1 MKKNHMPFTISFAV
15 YLAAGIIAVIL
26 FAAKGSYLSREL
38 AASAAV
44 PDETVTAEQ
53 PEVSELPDVPEEP
66 QETPETEIPEEPQA
80 PELSKEPETPPA
92 APAQEDVI
100 TDSITD
106 PSSDSDA
113 ATAPEDEPSADE
125 MTTEDDEDEPS
136 ADEAAT
142 GKADDKPAAD
152 EAATDKAGDDG
163 KTYYAFTVNDGVT
176 GVRIRETADRNSKT
190 VSHIDGGRSGYV
202 LEQGDT
208 RSKILT
214 KKGTVGYIYNDYI
227 TISEIPR
234 DDFPEEYR

>member
-1 MKKNHMPFTISFAV
+1 MKKNHMPFTISFTV
-15 YLAAGIIAVIL
+15 YIAAGIIAVIL
-26 FAAKGSYLSREL
+26 FASRGSYLSREL
-38 AASAAV
+38 AASAAI

-80 PELSKEPETPPA
+80 PEISSEPETPPA
-92 APAQEDVI
+92 ALAQEDVI

-113 ATAPEDEPSADE
+113 ATAPKGEPAS
-125 MTTEDDEDEPS
+125 
-136 ADEAAT
+136 DEAAT
-142 GKADDKPAAD
+142 DEAEDEPTSD

-163 KTYYAFTVNDGVT
+163 KTYYAFTVNDSVT

-202 LEQGDT
+202 LEQGAT
-208 RSKILT
+208 HSKILT

-227 TISEIPR
+227 TISEIPGK
-234 DDFPEEYR
+234 DFPEEYR

>member
-1 MKKNHMPFTISFAV
+1 MKKNHMPFTISFTV

-26 FAAKGSYLSREL
+26 FATRGSYLSREL

-44 PDETVTAEQ
+44 PDENVTAEQ

-80 PELSKEPETPPA
+80 PEISSEPETPPA

-106 PSSDSDA
+106 PSSES
-113 ATAPEDEPSADE
+113 EPSADE
-125 MTTEDDEDEPS
+125 MTTEDDEDEP
-136 ADEAAT
+136 T
-142 GKADDKPAAD
+142 AD
-152 EAATDKAGDDG
+152 EAATDEAGDDS

>member
-53 PEVSELPDVPEEP
+53 PEVSELPDVPEKP
-66 QETPETEIPEEPQA
+66 QEMPETEIPEEPQA
-80 PELSKEPETPPA
+80 PELSSEPETPPA

-106 PSSDSDA
+106 PSSES
-113 ATAPEDEPSADE
+113 EPS
-125 MTTEDDEDEPS
+125 
-136 ADEAAT
+136 
-142 GKADDKPAAD
+142 AD

>member
-80 PELSKEPETPPA
+80 PEISSEPETPPA

-106 PSSDSDA
+106 PSSES
-113 ATAPEDEPSADE
+113 EPSADE

-136 ADEAAT
+136 
-142 GKADDKPAAD
+142 AD

-234 DDFPEEYR
+234 DNFPEEYR

>member
-15 YLAAGIIAVIL
+15 YIAAGIIAVIL
-26 FAAKGSYLSREL
+26 FATKGSYLSREL
-38 AASAAV
+38 AATAAV
-44 PDETVTAEQ
+44 PDENVTAEQ
-53 PEVSELPDVPEEP
+53 PEVSELPDVPEKP

-80 PELSKEPETPPA
+80 PEISKEPETPPA
-92 APAQEDVI
+92 APAKEDVI
-100 TDSITD
+100 TD
-106 PSSDSDA
+106 PGSDSIADSDE
-113 ATAPEDEPSADE
+113 ATTPEDEPSAE
-125 MTTEDDEDEPS
+125 
-136 ADEAAT
+136 
-142 GKADDKPAAD
+142 
-152 EAATDKAGDDG
+152 EAATDEAEDEPASEEATTDEAGDDG

>member
-1 MKKNHMPFTISFAV
+1 MKKNHMPFTISFAI
-15 YLAAGIIAVIL
+15 YIAAGIIAVIL
-26 FAAKGSYLSREL
+26 FATKGSYLSREL

-44 PDETVTAEQ
+44 PDENVTAEQ
-53 PEVSELPDVPEEP
+53 PEVSELPDVPEKP

-80 PELSKEPETPPA
+80 PEISKEPETPPA
-92 APAQEDVI
+92 APTEEDVI
-100 TDSITD
+100 TDSLAN

-113 ATAPEDEPSADE
+113 ATAPNDEP
-125 MTTEDDEDEPS
+125 
-136 ADEAAT
+136 AAE
-142 GKADDKPAAD
+142 
-152 EAATDKAGDDG
+152 EAATDEAEDEPATEESTTDEAGDDG

-208 RSKILT
+208 HSKILT

>member
-15 YLAAGIIAVIL
+15 YIAAGIIAVIL
-26 FAAKGSYLSREL
+26 FATKGSYLSREL

-44 PDETVTAEQ
+44 PDENVTAEQ
-53 PEVSELPDVPEEP
+53 PEVSELPDVPEKP

-80 PELSKEPETPPA
+80 PEISKEPETPPT
-92 APAQEDVI
+92 APAEEDVI

-106 PSSDSDA
+106 PRSDSDA
-113 ATAPEDEPSADE
+113 ATAPEDEPAS
-125 MTTEDDEDEPS
+125 
-136 ADEAAT
+136 
-142 GKADDKPAAD
+142 D
-152 EAATDKAGDDG
+152 EAATDEAEDEPASEESTTDEAGDDG

-208 RSKILT
+208 HSKILT

>member
-1 MKKNHMPFTISFAV
+1 MKKNHMPFTISFTI
-15 YLAAGIIAVIL
+15 YIAAGIIAVIL
-26 FAAKGSYLSREL
+26 FATRGSYLSREL

-53 PEVSELPDVPEEP
+53 PEVSELPDVPEKP
-66 QETPETEIPEEPQA
+66 KETPETEIPEEPRAQ
-80 PELSKEPETPPA
+80 ELSKEPETPPA

-125 MTTEDDEDEPS
+125 
-136 ADEAAT
+136 
-142 GKADDKPAAD
+142 
-152 EAATDKAGDDG
+152 AATDEAGDDG

-227 TISEIPR
+227 TISEIPGKN
-234 DDFPEEYR
+234 FPEEYR

>member
-1 MKKNHMPFTISFAV
+1 MKKNHMPFTISFTV
-15 YLAAGIIAVIL
+15 YIAAGIIAVIL

-80 PELSKEPETPPA
+80 PEISSEPETPPA

-113 ATAPEDEPSADE
+113 ATTPEDE
-125 MTTEDDEDEPS
+125 
-136 ADEAAT
+136 
-142 GKADDKPAAD
+142 PAAD
-152 EAATDKAGDDG
+152 EAATDEAEDDG

-176 GVRIRETADRNSKT
+176 GVRIRESSDRNSKT

>member
-15 YLAAGIIAVIL
+15 YIAAGIIAIIL
-26 FAAKGSYLSREL
+26 FATRGSYLSREL

-44 PDETVTAEQ
+44 PDENVTAEQ
-53 PEVSELPDVPEEP
+53 PEVSELPDVPEKP
-66 QETPETEIPEEPQA
+66 QETPETVIPEEPQA
-80 PELSKEPETPPA
+80 PEISSEPETPPA

-106 PSSDSDA
+106 PSSES
-113 ATAPEDEPSADE
+113 EPS
-125 MTTEDDEDEPS
+125 
-136 ADEAAT
+136 
-142 GKADDKPAAD
+142 AD

-176 GVRIRETADRNSKT
+176 GVRIRATADRNSKT

-208 RSKILT
+208 HSKILT

-227 TISEIPR
+227 TISEIPG

>member
-1 MKKNHMPFTISFAV
+1 MKKNHMSFTISFTI

-26 FAAKGSYLSREL
+26 FATRGSYLSREL
-38 AASAAV
+38 AASAAL
-44 PDETVTAEQ
+44 PDENVTAEQ

-80 PELSKEPETPPA
+80 PELPKEPETPPA

-106 PSSDSDA
+106 PSSDE
-113 ATAPEDEPSADE
+113 ATTDE
-125 MTTEDDEDEPS
+125 
-136 ADEAAT
+136 
-142 GKADDKPAAD
+142 
-152 EAATDKAGDDG
+152 AGDDG

-227 TISEIPR
+227 TISEIPGK
-234 DDFPEEYR
+234 DFPEEYR

>member
-1 MKKNHMPFTISFAV
+1 MPFTISFTI
-15 YLAAGIIAVIL
+15 YIAAGIIAVIL
-26 FAAKGSYLSREL
+26 FATKGSYLSREL

-80 PELSKEPETPPA
+80 PEISSEPETPPA

-100 TDSITD
+100 MDSITD
-106 PSSDSDA
+106 SSSDSDA
-113 ATAPEDEPSADE
+113 ATAPDDEPSADE
-125 MTTEDDEDEPS
+125 VTTEDTKDEPS
-136 ADEAAT
+136 ANTATTDKSKDESS
-142 GKADDKPAAD
+142 AD
-152 EAATDKAGDDG
+152 EATTDETEDNG

-202 LEQGDT
+202 LEKGDT
-208 RSKILT
+208 HSKILT

-227 TISEIPR
+227 TISEIPGK
-234 DDFPEEYR
+234 DFPEEYR

>member
-1 MKKNHMPFTISFAV
+1 MKKNHMPFTISFTI
-15 YLAAGIIAVIL
+15 YIAAGIIAVIL
-26 FAAKGSYLSREL
+26 FATRGSYLSREL

-53 PEVSELPDVPEEP
+53 PEVSELPDVPEKP
-66 QETPETEIPEEPQA
+66 QETPETEMPEEPQA
-80 PELSKEPETPPA
+80 PEISSEPETPPA

-142 GKADDKPAAD
+142 GKANDKPAAD

-163 KTYYAFTVNDGVT
+163 KTYYTFTVNDGVT
-176 GVRIRETADRNSKT
+176 GVRIRETAGRNSKT

-208 RSKILT
+208 HSKILT

>member
-1 MKKNHMPFTISFAV
+1 MKKNHMPFTISFTI
-15 YLAAGIIAVIL
+15 YIAAGIIAVIL
-26 FAAKGSYLSREL
+26 FATRGSYLSREL
-38 AASAAV
+38 AASAAL
-44 PDETVTAEQ
+44 PDENVTAEQ
-53 PEVSELPDVPEEP
+53 PEVSELPDVPEKP
-66 QETPETEIPEEPQA
+66 QEMPETEIPEESQA
-80 PELSKEPETPPA
+80 PELPKEPETPPA

-106 PSSDSDA
+106 PSSDE
-113 ATAPEDEPSADE
+113 AT
-125 MTTEDDEDEPS
+125 
-136 ADEAAT
+136 
-142 GKADDKPAAD
+142 
-152 EAATDKAGDDG
+152 TDKAGGDG

-227 TISEIPR
+227 TISAIPR

>member
-1 MKKNHMPFTISFAV
+1 MKKNHMPFTISFTV

-53 PEVSELPDVPEEP
+53 PEVSELPDVPEKP
-66 QETPETEIPEEPQA
+66 QEMPETEIPEEPQA
-80 PELSKEPETPPA
+80 PELPKEPETPPA

-106 PSSDSDA
+106 PSSDE
-113 ATAPEDEPSADE
+113 ATTDE
-125 MTTEDDEDEPS
+125 
-136 ADEAAT
+136 
-142 GKADDKPAAD
+142 
-152 EAATDKAGDDG
+152 AGDDG

-202 LEQGDT
+202 LEQGAT
-208 RSKILT
+208 HSKILT

-227 TISEIPR
+227 TISEIPGK
-234 DDFPEEYR
+234 DFPEEYR

>member
-1 MKKNHMPFTISFAV
+1 MPFTISFAI
-15 YLAAGIIAVIL
+15 YIAAGIIAVIL
-26 FAAKGSYLSREL
+26 FATKGSYLSREL

-44 PDETVTAEQ
+44 PDENVTAEQ
-53 PEVSELPDVPEEP
+53 PEVSELPDVPEKP

-80 PELSKEPETPPA
+80 PEISKEPETPPA
-92 APAQEDVI
+92 APTEEDVI
-100 TDSITD
+100 TDSLAN

-113 ATAPEDEPSADE
+113 ATAPNDEP
-125 MTTEDDEDEPS
+125 
-136 ADEAAT
+136 AAE
-142 GKADDKPAAD
+142 
-152 EAATDKAGDDG
+152 EAATDEAEDEPATEESTTDEAGDDG

-208 RSKILT
+208 HSKILT

-227 TISEIPR
+227 TISEIPGK
-234 DDFPEEYR
+234 DFPEEYR

>member
-1 MKKNHMPFTISFAV
+1 MKKNHMPFTISFTV
-15 YLAAGIIAVIL
+15 YIAAGIIAVIL

-38 AASAAV
+38 AATVTTPAE
-44 PDETVTAEQ
+44 ETVTLEQ

-80 PELSKEPETPPA
+80 PEISSEPETPPA

-100 TDSITD
+100 TDPSSDSITD
-106 PSSDSDA
+106 PSPDSSSDSDA
-113 ATAPEDEPSADE
+113 ATTPEDE
-125 MTTEDDEDEPS
+125 
-136 ADEAAT
+136 
-142 GKADDKPAAD
+142 PAAD
-152 EAATDKAGDDG
+152 EAATDEAGDDG

>member
-80 PELSKEPETPPA
+80 PEISSEPETPPA

-106 PSSDSDA
+106 PSSES
-113 ATAPEDEPSADE
+113 EPSADE

-142 GKADDKPAAD
+142 G
-152 EAATDKAGDDG
+152 KAGDDG

-234 DDFPEEYR
+234 DNFPEEYR

>member
-26 FAAKGSYLSREL
+26 FAAKGSYLSRQL

-80 PELSKEPETPPA
+80 PEISSEPETPPA

-106 PSSDSDA
+106 PSSES
-113 ATAPEDEPSADE
+113 EPS
-125 MTTEDDEDEPS
+125 
-136 ADEAAT
+136 
-142 GKADDKPAAD
+142 AD

>member
-26 FAAKGSYLSREL
+26 FATRGSYLSREL

-80 PELSKEPETPPA
+80 PEISSEPETPPA

-106 PSSDSDA
+106 PSSES
-113 ATAPEDEPSADE
+113 EPS
-125 MTTEDDEDEPS
+125 
-136 ADEAAT
+136 
-142 GKADDKPAAD
+142 AD

>member
-1 MKKNHMPFTISFAV
+1 MKKNHMPFTISFTV
-15 YLAAGIIAVIL
+15 YIAAGIIAVIL
-26 FAAKGSYLSREL
+26 FASRGSYLSREL
-38 AASAAV
+38 AASAAI

-80 PELSKEPETPPA
+80 PEISSEPETPPA
-92 APAQEDVI
+92 ALAQEDVI

-113 ATAPEDEPSADE
+113 ATAPKGEPASEEAATDEAEDEPTSE
-125 MTTEDDEDEPS
+125 
-136 ADEAAT
+136 
-142 GKADDKPAAD
+142 

-202 LEQGDT
+202 LEQGAT
-208 RSKILT
+208 HSKILT

-227 TISEIPR
+227 TISEIPGK
-234 DDFPEEYR
+234 DFPEEYR

>member
-1 MKKNHMPFTISFAV
+1 MKKNHMPFTISFTI

-26 FAAKGSYLSREL
+26 FATKGSYLSREL
-38 AASAAV
+38 AATAAV
-44 PDETVTAEQ
+44 PDENVTAEQ
-53 PEVSELPDVPEEP
+53 PE
-66 QETPETEIPEEPQA
+66 I
-80 PELSKEPETPPA
+80 SKEPETPPA
-92 APAQEDVI
+92 APTEEDVI
-100 TDSITD
+100 TDSLAN

-113 ATAPEDEPSADE
+113 ATAPNDEPASEEATTDE
-125 MTTEDDEDEPS
+125 V
-136 ADEAAT
+136 
-142 GKADDKPAAD
+142 
-152 EAATDKAGDDG
+152 GDDG

-176 GVRIRETADRNSKT
+176 GVRIHETAERNSKT

>member
-1 MKKNHMPFTISFAV
+1 MKKNHMPFTISFTI
-15 YLAAGIIAVIL
+15 YIAAGIIAVIL
-26 FAAKGSYLSREL
+26 FATRGSYLSREL

-53 PEVSELPDVPEEP
+53 PEVSELPDVPEKP
-66 QETPETEIPEEPQA
+66 QETPETEIPEEPRA

-106 PSSDSDA
+106 PSSDE
-113 ATAPEDEPSADE
+113 ATTDE
-125 MTTEDDEDEPS
+125 
-136 ADEAAT
+136 
-142 GKADDKPAAD
+142 
-152 EAATDKAGDDG
+152 AGDDG

-202 LEQGDT
+202 LEQGAT

-227 TISEIPR
+227 TISEIPGK
-234 DDFPEEYR
+234 DFPEEYR

>member
-44 PDETVTAEQ
+44 PDENVTAEQ

-80 PELSKEPETPPA
+80 PEISSEPETPPT

-106 PSSDSDA
+106 PSSES
-113 ATAPEDEPSADE
+113 EPSADE

-142 GKADDKPAAD
+142 D
-152 EAATDKAGDDG
+152 EAEDEPASEESTTDEAGDDG

-208 RSKILT
+208 HSKILT

-227 TISEIPR
+227 TISEIPG

>member
-80 PELSKEPETPPA
+80 PEISSEPETPPA

-106 PSSDSDA
+106 PSSES
-113 ATAPEDEPSADE
+113 EPS
-125 MTTEDDEDEPS
+125 
-136 ADEAAT
+136 
-142 GKADDKPAAD
+142 AD

-163 KTYYAFTVNDGVT
+163 KIYYAFTVNDGVT

-234 DDFPEEYR
+234 DNFPEEYR

>member
-1 MKKNHMPFTISFAV
+1 MPFTISFTI

-26 FAAKGSYLSREL
+26 FATRGSYLSREL

-44 PDETVTAEQ
+44 PDENVTAEQ
-53 PEVSELPDVPEEP
+53 PEVSELPDVPEKT

-80 PELSKEPETPPA
+80 PEISKEPETPPA
-92 APAQEDVI
+92 APTEENVI

-113 ATAPEDEPSADE
+113 ATAPNDEPASEEATTDE
-125 MTTEDDEDEPS
+125 
-136 ADEAAT
+136 
-142 GKADDKPAAD
+142 ADDKPAAD
-152 EAATDKAGDDG
+152 EAATDDAGDDG

-202 LEQGDT
+202 LEQGAT
-208 RSKILT
+208 HSKILT

-227 TISEIPR
+227 TISEIPGK
-234 DDFPEEYR
+234 DFPEEYR

>member
-44 PDETVTAEQ
+44 PDENVTAEQ
-53 PEVSELPDVPEEP
+53 PE
-66 QETPETEIPEEPQA
+66 I
-80 PELSKEPETPPA
+80 SKEPETPPT
-92 APAQEDVI
+92 APAKEDVI
-100 TDSITD
+100 TDPGSDSIA
-106 PSSDSDA
+106 DSDA
-113 ATAPEDEPSADE
+113 ATAPEDEPASD
-125 MTTEDDEDEPS
+125 
-136 ADEAAT
+136 
-142 GKADDKPAAD
+142 D
-152 EAATDKAGDDG
+152 EAATDKAEDEPASEEATTDESGDDG

-176 GVRIRETADRNSKT
+176 GVRIHETADRNSKT

>member
-1 MKKNHMPFTISFAV
+1 MKKNHMPFTISFTV

-53 PEVSELPDVPEEP
+53 PEVSELPDVPEKP

-80 PELSKEPETPPA
+80 PEISSEPETPPITPTEA
-92 APAQEDVI
+92 DI
-100 TDSITD
+100 STDSITD

-113 ATAPEDEPSADE
+113 ATAPDNEPTS
-125 MTTEDDEDEPS
+125 
-136 ADEAAT
+136 DEAT
-142 GKADDKPAAD
+142 TD
-152 EAATDKAGDDG
+152 EAGDDG

-227 TISEIPR
+227 TISEIPGK
-234 DDFPEEYR
+234 DFPEEYR

>member
-1 MKKNHMPFTISFAV
+1 MKKNHMPFTLSFTV
-15 YLAAGIIAVIL
+15 YIAAGIIAVIL
-26 FAAKGSYLSREL
+26 FATKGSYLSREL
-38 AASAAV
+38 AATAAV
-44 PDETVTAEQ
+44 PDENVTAEQ
-53 PEVSELPDVPEEP
+53 PEVSELPDVPEKP

-80 PELSKEPETPPA
+80 PEISKEPETPPT
-92 APAQEDVI
+92 APAEEDVI

-106 PSSDSDA
+106 PRSDSDA
-113 ATAPEDEPSADE
+113 ATAPEDEPAS
-125 MTTEDDEDEPS
+125 
-136 ADEAAT
+136 
-142 GKADDKPAAD
+142 D
-152 EAATDKAGDDG
+152 EAATDEAEDEPASEESTTDEAGDDG

-208 RSKILT
+208 HSKILT

>member
-1 MKKNHMPFTISFAV
+1 MKKNHMPFTISFTI
-15 YLAAGIIAVIL
+15 YIAAGIIAVIL
-26 FAAKGSYLSREL
+26 FATRGSYLSREL
-38 AASAAV
+38 AASAAL
-44 PDETVTAEQ
+44 PDENVTAEQ
-53 PEVSELPDVPEEP
+53 PEVSELPDVPEKP
-66 QETPETEIPEEPQA
+66 QEMPETEIPEESQA
-80 PELSKEPETPPA
+80 PELPKEPETPPA

-100 TDSITD
+100 TDPSPD
-106 PSSDSDA
+106 SSSDSDA
-113 ATAPEDEPSADE
+113 ATAPANEP
-125 MTTEDDEDEPS
+125 T

-152 EAATDKAGDDG
+152 EAATDDAGDDG

>member
-80 PELSKEPETPPA
+80 PEISKEPETPPT
-92 APAQEDVI
+92 APAEEDVI

-106 PSSDSDA
+106 PRSDSDA
-113 ATAPEDEPSADE
+113 ATAPEDEPAS
-125 MTTEDDEDEPS
+125 
-136 ADEAAT
+136 
-142 GKADDKPAAD
+142 D
-152 EAATDKAGDDG
+152 EAATDEAEDEPATEESTTDEAEDDG

>member
-15 YLAAGIIAVIL
+15 YIAAGIIAVIL
-26 FAAKGSYLSREL
+26 FATKGSYLSREL

-44 PDETVTAEQ
+44 PDENVTAEQ
-53 PEVSELPDVPEEP
+53 PEVSELPDVPEKT

-80 PELSKEPETPPA
+80 PEIYKEPETPPT
-92 APAQEDVI
+92 APTEEDVI

-113 ATAPEDEPSADE
+113 ATAPVDE
-125 MTTEDDEDEPS
+125 
-136 ADEAAT
+136 
-142 GKADDKPAAD
+142 PAAD
-152 EAATDKAGDDG
+152 EAATDEAEDEPTADEATTDEAEDDG

-208 RSKILT
+208 HSKILT

>member
-1 MKKNHMPFTISFAV
+1 MKKNHMPFTLSFTV
-15 YLAAGIIAVIL
+15 YIAAGIIAVIL
-26 FAAKGSYLSREL
+26 FATKGSYLSREL
-38 AASAAV
+38 AATAAV
-44 PDETVTAEQ
+44 PDENVTAEQ
-53 PEVSELPDVPEEP
+53 PEVSELPDVPEKP

-80 PELSKEPETPPA
+80 PEISKEPETPPT
-92 APAQEDVI
+92 APAEEDVI

-106 PSSDSDA
+106 PRSDSDA
-113 ATAPEDEPSADE
+113 ATAPEDEPAS
-125 MTTEDDEDEPS
+125 
-136 ADEAAT
+136 
-142 GKADDKPAAD
+142 D
-152 EAATDKAGDDG
+152 EAATDEAEDEPASEESTTDEAGDDG

>member
-15 YLAAGIIAVIL
+15 YIAAGIIAVIL
-26 FAAKGSYLSREL
+26 FATKGSYLSREL

-44 PDETVTAEQ
+44 PDENVTAEQ
-53 PEVSELPDVPEEP
+53 PEVSELPDVPEKP
-66 QETPETEIPEEPQA
+66 QEAPETEIPEEPQA
-80 PELSKEPETPPA
+80 PEISKEPETPPA
-92 APAQEDVI
+92 APAEEDVI
-100 TDSITD
+100 TDSNTD

-113 ATAPEDEPSADE
+113 ATAPEDEPSAE
-125 MTTEDDEDEPS
+125 
-136 ADEAAT
+136 
-142 GKADDKPAAD
+142 D
-152 EAATDKAGDDG
+152 EAATDKAEDEPSAEEATTDEAGDDG

-176 GVRIRETADRNSKT
+176 GVRIHETADRNSKT

>member
-44 PDETVTAEQ
+44 PDENITAEQ
-53 PEVSELPDVPEEP
+53 PEVSELPDVPEKP
-66 QETPETEIPEEPQA
+66 QETPEAEIPEEPQA
-80 PELSKEPETPPA
+80 PEISKEPETPPP
-92 APAQEDVI
+92 APAEEDVI
-100 TDSITD
+100 TD
-106 PSSDSDA
+106 PGSDSIADSDE
-113 ATAPEDEPSADE
+113 ATTPEDEPSAD
-125 MTTEDDEDEPS
+125 
-136 ADEAAT
+136 DEAAT
-142 GKADDKPAAD
+142 EEAGNEPDAEEATTD
-152 EAATDKAGDDG
+152 EAGDDD
-163 KTYYAFTVNDGVT
+163 KIYYAFTVNDGVT

>member
-1 MKKNHMPFTISFAV
+1 MKKNHMPFTISFTV

-44 PDETVTAEQ
+44 PDENVTAEQ

-80 PELSKEPETPPA
+80 PELPKEPETPPA

-106 PSSDSDA
+106 PSSES
-113 ATAPEDEPSADE
+113 
-125 MTTEDDEDEPS
+125 EPS

>member
-1 MKKNHMPFTISFAV
+1 MPFTISFAV
-15 YLAAGIIAVIL
+15 YIAAGIIAVIL

-44 PDETVTAEQ
+44 PDENVTAEQ
-53 PEVSELPDVPEEP
+53 PE
-66 QETPETEIPEEPQA
+66 I
-80 PELSKEPETPPA
+80 SKEPETPST
-92 APAQEDVI
+92 APAEEDVI
-100 TDSITD
+100 TDSLAN

-113 ATAPEDEPSADE
+113 ATAPNDEP
-125 MTTEDDEDEPS
+125 
-136 ADEAAT
+136 AAE
-142 GKADDKPAAD
+142 
-152 EAATDKAGDDG
+152 EAATDEAEDEPATEESTTDEAGDDG

>member
-53 PEVSELPDVPEEP
+53 PEVSELSDVPEEP

-80 PELSKEPETPPA
+80 PEISSEPETPPA

-106 PSSDSDA
+106 PSSES
-113 ATAPEDEPSADE
+113 EPS
-125 MTTEDDEDEPS
+125 
-136 ADEAAT
+136 
-142 GKADDKPAAD
+142 AD

-163 KTYYAFTVNDGVT
+163 KAYYAFTVNDGVT

-234 DDFPEEYR
+234 DNFPEEYR